1 VIRVGPLDAL
11 RLTCGLFLLPHF
23 TLKLRRYRLLHQFYE
38 RARLPYPRILAP
50 LGVLVEGLV
59 VTSLLSDYVVHYG
72 AMVGVA
78 FMLVAAWA
86 TVRVNGLGKWRWE
99 KGGPEYP
106 LYLAA
111 TLLILAWY
119 SQGSTSFNVGDR
131 SYQRTACSDI
141 VAP

>member
-1 VIRVGPLDAL
+1 
-11 RLTCGLFLLPHF
+11 
-23 TLKLRRYRLLHQFYE
+23 
-38 RARLPYPRILAP
+38 
-50 LGVLVEGLV
+50 VEGLV
-59 VTSLLSDYVVHYG
+59 VTSLLSNYVVCYG

-86 TVRVNGLGKWRWE
+86 TVRINGSGKWRWE

-119 SQGSTSFNVGDR
+119 SQRSMSLNVGDR

>member
-1 VIRVGPLDAL
+1 MISVGPIDAL

-23 TLKLRRYRLLHQFYE
+23 ILKLRRYRLLHQFYE

-50 LGVLVEGLV
+50 VGFLVEGLV
-59 VTSLLSDYVVHYG
+59 VTSLLSDHVVHYG
-72 AMVGVA
+72 AIVGVA

-86 TVRVNGLGKWRWE
+86 TVRVNGPGKWRWE

-111 TLLILAWY
+111 TLLIVACY
-119 SQGSTSFNVGDR
+119 SRGSMSLNVGDR
-131 SYQRTACSDI
+131 SFQRTACSDI

>member
-1 VIRVGPLDAL
+1 VIGVGALDAL
-11 RLTCGLFLLPHF
+11 RLTCGFFMLPHF
-23 TLKLRRYRLLHQFYE
+23 ILKLSRYRLLHQFYE

-50 LGVLVEGLV
+50 VGVLVEGLV
-59 VTSLLSDYVVHYG
+59 VTSLLSNYVVYYG
-72 AMVGVA
+72 AIVGVA

-86 TVRVNGLGKWRWE
+86 TVRVNGPGKWRWE

-111 TLLILAWY
+111 TLLILAWF
-119 SQGSTSFNVGDR
+119 SQRSMSLNVGDR